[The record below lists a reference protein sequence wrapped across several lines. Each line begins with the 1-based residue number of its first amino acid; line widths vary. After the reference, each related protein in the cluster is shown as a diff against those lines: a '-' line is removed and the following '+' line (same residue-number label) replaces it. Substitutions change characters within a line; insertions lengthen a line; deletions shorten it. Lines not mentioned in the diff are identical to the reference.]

1 MLQVKGISK
10 VYRTGGLVQRALDGV
25 SLNLRENEFV
35 AILGQS
41 GSGKTTLLNIIGGL
55 DRYDDGDLII
65 NGVSTKK
72 YSDRD
77 WDAYRNHTVGFV
89 FQSYNLIPHQTVL
102 ANVELALTIGG
113 ISRRERT
120 RRATEALRK
129 VGLEDHIH
137 KRPAQLSGGQM
148 QRVAI
153 ARALVND
160 PDILLADEP
169 TGALDSETS
178 IQVMDLL
185 QEVAKDRLV
194 VMVTHN
200 PELAERYATRIVNL
214 RDGVIQSDS
223 DPFEPEEAAP
233 AVHRRMGRASMSFL
247 TALSLSFNNLRTKLA
262 RTLLV
267 SFAGSIGIIGIA
279 MILSLSTGVDRYI
292 QNVEEETLQGYPLQI
307 TDTSFD
313 LAAFTPPDGTEDAAE
328 DGQQEPQSEPEVR
341 EWKTV
346 TNMLSRVST
355 NDLKSL
361 KGFLDSEESGIA
373 PYVRSIEYD
382 YNVVPQIYALRDGDV
397 RQVNPDRS
405 FAAMG
410 FTGAD
415 GMNGLLSAFSST
427 DTFHPMPED
436 ETLYLDQYEVKAG
449 HWPENYQE
457 CVLVLTSTGRVT
469 DLTLYTMGLKDPKS
483 LDEMIKT
490 FVEGGNPDSPEEE
503 EQYNYTDFLGIE
515 FRLVSSTGS
524 YVYDEQYQVWTD
536 KSGDKAF
543 MQELVDQGETITV
556 VGVVQPLE
564 DSASA
569 VLTPGLGYPKSLT
582 DHVLQT
588 AADSRIVKEQLA
600 APKIDVFT
608 NREFGAPQPEE
619 EMDMST
625 LFSVD
630 EEAMENAFQFDTEG
644 MEVDMDD
651 LDFSSMDM
659 ENLDLGEV
667 MESGSFDSVLPTIT
681 EDDVANLLSSI
692 NITITQANVQSMFD
706 SLLNGYMTYSAQDPA
721 TDYQRLP
728 EAVEAYLQTDAL
740 REMVAADVQTIVA
753 ENGGTVITQEAL
765 QNVIS
770 EVMAGFPAY
779 LAANTP
785 EPVTVENED
794 GTVTTIP
801 QEPAVGVEDYLQTP
815 EVQAIITAAAA
826 DMLASLSTTSLS
838 EEQRDRILGNIL
850 AGYQSYAADNNLP
863 DPTLLGES
871 FSEYMGTYEA
881 RSIIAAGVAQAVDT
895 SELETQVSGM
905 IASYSTALSGALSTM
920 MDQIVTALTD
930 AVTVAMTD
938 SLDQLMTTL
947 TENFE
952 DAFQID
958 FDAIA
963 GAISMNMGEG
973 ELRDLLMS
981 LMPGEETSFE
991 TNLRKLGYADPAV
1004 PTSITIYP
1012 KDFDSKA
1019 QVKSILNGYNDRML
1033 DSGEEDKIITYTDV
1047 VDTLMRSVTDIIN
1060 AISYVLIAFVSISLV
1075 VSSIMI
1081 GVITY
1086 ISVLE
1091 RNKEIGILRAIGAS
1105 KRNISEVFNAE
1116 TFIIGTLAG
1125 VFGIVITALLL
1136 IPANHIIHNLTEQD
1150 ISAVLPPAAAGALVI
1165 LSIIL
1170 TLIGGIIP
1178 SRKAAR
1184 SDPVAA
1190 LRSE

>member
-1 MLQVKGISK
+1 MLQIKEISK
-10 VYRTGGLVQRALDGV
+10 VYKTGSLVQRALDGV
-25 SLNLRENEFV
+25 SLSLRENEFV

-55 DRYDDGDLII
+55 DRYDSGDLII

-89 FQSYNLIPHQTVL
+89 FQSYNLIPHQTIL
-102 ANVELALTIGG
+102 SNVELALTIGG

-129 VGLEDHIH
+129 VGLEDHIY

-185 QEVAKDRLV
+185 QEVARDRLV

-223 DPFEPEEAAP
+223 DPFEPEESAP
-233 AVHRRMGRASMSFL
+233 AVHKRMGRASMSFL

-262 RTLLV
+262 RTILV

-313 LAAFTPPDGTEDAAE
+313 LAAFTPPDESQDSPE
-328 DGQQEPQSEPEVR
+328 EQSSEPEPQVR

-361 KGFLDSEESGIA
+361 KGFLDREDSGVA

-382 YNVVPQIYALRDGDV
+382 YNIVPQIFALRDGSV

-410 FTGAD
+410 FSSTD
-415 GMNGLLSAFSST
+415 NMNGLLSTFSST
-427 DTFHPMPED
+427 DTFHAMPED

-469 DLTLYTMGLKDPKS
+469 DLTLYTLGLKDPKS

-490 FVEGGNPDSPEEE
+490 FVEGGTPDSPEEE
-503 EQYNYTDFLGIE
+503 MQYDYADFLGIE
-515 FRLVSSTGS
+515 FRLVSSADC
-524 YVYDEQYQVWTD
+524 YVYDRQYQVWTD
-536 KSGDKAF
+536 KSGDEAF
-543 MQELVDQGETITV
+543 MRELAEQGEPITV

-569 VLTPGLGYPKSLT
+569 VLTPGLGYPRSLT

-588 AADSRIVKEQLA
+588 AADSGIVKEQLA
-600 APKIDVFT
+600 APEVDVFT
-608 NREFGAPQPEE
+608 GREFGAPKPEE

-651 LDFSSMDM
+651 LDFSEMDL
-659 ENLDLGEV
+659 ENLDLGEI
-667 MESGSFDSVLPTIT
+667 MDSGSFDSVLPTIT
-681 EDDVANLLSSI
+681 EEDVSSLLSSI
-692 NITITQANVQSMFD
+692 NIQITQANVQTMFD
-706 SLLNGYMTYSAQDPA
+706 SLLSGYLTYSAQDPS

-728 EAVEAYLQTDAL
+728 EAVESYLQTDAL
-740 REMVAADVQTIVA
+740 RELVAADVQAIVG

-770 EVMAGFPAY
+770 EVMAGYPAY

-785 EPVTVENED
+785 EPVTIENED
-794 GTVTTIP
+794 GTVITIP
-801 QEPAVGVEDYLQTP
+801 QEPTVGVQDYLQTP
-815 EVQAIITAAAA
+815 DAQAIITAAAA
-826 DMLASLSTTSLS
+826 DMLANLSATSLS
-838 EEQRDRILGNIL
+838 EEQRDRILGDIL
-850 AGYQSYAADNNLP
+850 AGYQSYAAENDLP
-863 DPTLLGES
+863 DPTLLGDS

-895 SELETQVSGM
+895 SELESQVSGM
-905 IASYSTALSGALSTM
+905 ISSYSTALSGALSTM
-920 MDQIVTALTD
+920 MEQIVTALTD
-930 AVTVAMTD
+930 AVTAAMTD

-1012 KDFDSKA
+1012 TDFDGKA
-1019 QVKSILNGYNDRML
+1019 RVKDILNGYNDRMR
-1033 DSGEEDKIITYTDV
+1033 SAGEEEKVITYTDV

-1125 VFGIVITALLL
+1125 LFGIVITALLL
-1136 IPANHIIHNLTEQD
+1136 IPANHIIHSLTEQD
-1150 ISAVLPPAAAGALVI
+1150 ISAVLPPAAAGALVL